1 MDWEAIGAI
10 GEVVGGL
17 AVILTLIYVARQIRQ
32 GTGAVLAA
40 NHEGMASAIRTMRH
54 AVAQDPAL
62 AELVLRGESGNEAL
76 SEVDA
81 RRFEEF
87 VQSQFEIW
95 EQAFLNFQQGT
106 IDEVTWAGWDGFG
119 REKMVSRGHR
129 KVWRKRRLECYEPFR
144 EYIDREVFTDDA
156 A

>member
-1 MDWEAIGAI
+1 MNWEAIGAI

-17 AVILTLIYVARQIRQ
+17 AVIVTLIYVARQIRQ
-32 GTGAVLAA
+32 STGAVLAA

-62 AELVLRGESGNEAL
+62 AELVLRGESGDEDL

-106 IDEVTWAGWDGFG
+106 IDEV
-119 REKMVSRGHR
+119 
-129 KVWRKRRLECYEPFR
+129 
-144 EYIDREVFTDDA
+144 
-156 A
+156 